1 MDYAQIAAATRC
13 PENHIAANWPS
24 IEICLKALGIYSP
37 ACAIAAIA
45 TIAVETA
52 HTFRP
57 VHEFGTVAYLN
68 KLYDCR
74 TDLGN
79 TAAPDGDGAK
89 YCGRGYVQIT
99 GEANY
104 DKYGRLL
111 GINLVADPDLALDPN
126 VAASILAAYFRDHH
140 IQVPAEIGNWTRV
153 RELVNGGHNG
163 LHEFLD
169 IVSRLKEII
178 PDEN

>member
-1 MDYAQIAAATRC
+1 MTPEQITRVAHITGC
-13 PENHIAANWPS
+13 PEKNVAANWPA
-24 IEICLKALGIYSP
+24 IETCLRSLNIYSAP
-37 ACAIAAIA
+37 VAIAALG

-68 KLYDCR
+68 KMYDCR

-79 TAAPDGDGAK
+79 TAAKDGDGAK

-99 GEANY
+99 GESNY
-104 DKYGRLL
+104 ARYGRLL
-111 GINLVADPDLALDPN
+111 GVDLIADPDLALDPN
-126 VAASILAAYFRDHH
+126 CAASIFAAYFYEHH
-140 IQVPAEIGNWTRV
+140 IQVPADLGNWTRV

-163 LHEFLD
+163 LAEFIG
-169 IVSRLKEII
+169 IVNKLKEVIA
-178 PDEN
+178 